1 MTTSDDKRF
10 GDDNKRLEA
19 KILKNPMDF
28 SKKSDL
34 IGGGPISSVEARRKL
49 QGLAGRGL
57 GEAELRKA
65 PYAQGCLYVI

>member
-10 GDDNKRLEA
+10 GDDNRRLEA

-34 IGGGPISSVEARRKL
+34 LAGGMAEARRKL

-65 PYAQGCLYVI
+65 PYAQGCPYVI